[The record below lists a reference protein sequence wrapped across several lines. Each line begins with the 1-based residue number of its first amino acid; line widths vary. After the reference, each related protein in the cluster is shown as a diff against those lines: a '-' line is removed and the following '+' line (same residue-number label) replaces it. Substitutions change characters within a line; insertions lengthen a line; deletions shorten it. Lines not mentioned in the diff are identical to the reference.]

1 MAAFSHSER
10 SDAFML
16 SNVLSPTLL
25 PWASGGLA
33 FLLALGL
40 TPIVRWGARRGGWV
54 AIPEAEKWHDT
65 PTTLLGGIAIFGG
78 GVVAVMLSGS
88 HAAFPARVWV
98 GAGLLFATGLADDLW
113 GLRPAAKLV
122 AQVGSAAL
130 VLSAGLLF
138 APAAPVWVSGPLTL
152 IWVLGMTN
160 ALNLL
165 DAMDGASAS
174 VATLAA
180 VFFGLVAGLQ
190 GLGALATVAAILAGT
205 TAGFLVFNVAP
216 ARIFM
221 GDCGSLL
228 LGYALAMLG
237 LGVQG
242 SSGTS
247 GSALVPALILVVP
260 IFDTTFVSI
269 TRTLRG
275 QSVTHGGTDHTMHRL
290 VRLGWSERQ
299 TPLLLCAGGL
309 LGGGIALV
317 GQVGPAPLFY
327 GLALGAA
334 GTAVGIGHLLVR
346 RTAHTSV
353 SAPRPESVD
362 PTRSASSGASTA
374 RAEFESD
381 EPASKGTRA

>member
-1 MAAFSHSER
+1 
-10 SDAFML
+10 ML
-16 SNVLSPTLL
+16 SDVLSPALV
-25 PWASGGLA
+25 PWVSGGLA
-33 FLLALGL
+33 FLLSLGL
-40 TPIVRWGARRGGWV
+40 TPVVRWVARRGGWV
-54 AIPEAEKWHDT
+54 AIPKAGKWHDT

-78 GVVAVMLSGS
+78 GAVVLALGGGPD
-88 HAAFPARVWV
+88 AFPARVWA
-98 GAGLLFATGLADDLW
+98 GAGLL
-113 GLRPAAKLV
+113 
-122 AQVGSAAL
+122 GSAVL

-152 IWVLGMTN
+152 VWVLGLTN

-165 DAMDGASAS
+165 DAMDGVSAS

-180 VFFGLVAGLQ
+180 VFFGLLAGL
-190 GLGALATVAAILAGT
+190 GGRGALAMVAATLAGT

-221 GDCGSLL
+221 GDCGSLF
-228 LGYALAMLG
+228 LGYVLAILG

-242 SSGTS
+242 TGEIA
-247 GSALVPALILVVP
+247 GSVLGPVLVLAVP

-269 TRTLRG
+269 TRLLRG
-275 QSVTHGGTDHTMHRL
+275 QSVAHGGTDHTMHRL

-299 TPLLLCAGGL
+299 APLLLCGGGL

-327 GLALGAA
+327 ALVLAAVGTALG
-334 GTAVGIGHLLVR
+334 IGRLLAR
-346 RTAHTSV
+346 RTAHEPVAS
-353 SAPRPESVD
+353 PRPESVET
-362 PTRSASSGASTA
+362 TRPASSGPPPAQT
-374 RAEFESD
+374 EFEAD

>member
-1 MAAFSHSER
+1 
-10 SDAFML
+10 ML
-16 SNVLSPTLL
+16 SDFLFPALV
-25 PWASGGLA
+25 PWVSGGLA
-33 FLLALGL
+33 FLLSLGL
-40 TPIVRWGARRGGWV
+40 TPIVRWVARRGGWV
-54 AIPEAEKWHDT
+54 AIPEAGKWHDT

-78 GVVAVMLSGS
+78 GAVVLAFGGGLD
-88 HAAFPARVWV
+88 AFPARVWA

-113 GLRPAAKLV
+113 GLRPATKLV

-152 IWVLGMTN
+152 VWVLGLTN

-165 DAMDGASAS
+165 DAMDGVSAS

-190 GLGALATVAAILAGT
+190 GLAALATVAAVLAGAA
-205 TAGFLVFNVAP
+205 AGFLVFNVAP

-228 LGYALAMLG
+228 LGYVLAVLG

-242 SSGTS
+242 TGGTA
-247 GSALVPALILVVP
+247 GSVLGPVLILAVP

-269 TRTLRG
+269 TRILRG
-275 QSVTHGGTDHTMHRL
+275 ESVTHGGTDHTMHRL

-299 TPLLLCAGGL
+299 TPLLLCGGGL

-327 GLALGAA
+327 GLVLGAV
-334 GTAVGIGHLLVR
+334 GTAVGIGSFLAR
-346 RTAHTSV
+346 WTAH
-353 SAPRPESVD
+353 APVASPRAESVETTRPASPG
-362 PTRSASSGASTA
+362 PTPAQ
-374 RAEFESD
+374 AEFESD

>member
-1 MAAFSHSER
+1 
-10 SDAFML
+10 ML
-16 SNVLSPTLL
+16 SDVLSPALV
-25 PWASGGLA
+25 PWVSGGLA
-33 FLLALGL
+33 FLLSLGL
-40 TPIVRWGARRGGWV
+40 TPVVRWVARRGGWV
-54 AIPEAEKWHDT
+54 AIPKAGKWHDT

-78 GVVAVMLSGS
+78 GAVVLALGGGPD
-88 HAAFPARVWV
+88 AFPARVWA

-122 AQVGSAAL
+122 AQVGSAVL

-152 IWVLGMTN
+152 VWVLGLTN

-165 DAMDGASAS
+165 DAMDGVSAS

-180 VFFGLVAGLQ
+180 VFFGLLAGL
-190 GLGALATVAAILAGT
+190 GGHGALAMVAATLAGT

-221 GDCGSLL
+221 GDCGSLF
-228 LGYALAMLG
+228 LGYVLAILG

-242 SSGTS
+242 TGEIA
-247 GSALVPALILVVP
+247 GSVLGPVLVLAVP

-269 TRTLRG
+269 TRLLRG
-275 QSVTHGGTDHTMHRL
+275 QSVAHGGTDHTMHRL

-299 TPLLLCAGGL
+299 APLLLCGGGL

-327 GLALGAA
+327 ALVLAAVGTALG
-334 GTAVGIGHLLVR
+334 IGRLLAR
-346 RTAHTSV
+346 RTAHEPVAS
-353 SAPRPESVD
+353 PCPESVET
-362 PTRSASSGASTA
+362 TRPASSGPPPAQT
-374 RAEFESD
+374 EFEAD